1 MYLGDVEQVRQ
12 RFERVGAA
20 AGCCDDVGESGGT
33 LVPSLPI
40 NDGAYHQPAVGTHI
54 GELADTGGFVT
65 NGAAVLAYL
74 ALDDDRG
81 RRAGKQEVGARRDP
95 KNRSRSRGRL
105 WHLVGFGG
113 TGAVRTRRV
122 WRWGVSS
129 SASPL
134 TSE

>member
-40 NDGAYHQPAVGTHI
+40 NDGAYHQPAIGTHI

-65 NGAAVLAYL
+65 NGAASPHTTPSL
-74 ALDDDRG
+74 
-81 RRAGKQEVGARRDP
+81 
-95 KNRSRSRGRL
+95 
-105 WHLVGFGG
+105 
-113 TGAVRTRRV
+113 
-122 WRWGVSS
+122 S
-129 SASPL
+129 SAARPSANRA
-134 TSE
+134 